1 MYAIH
6 MPTAHFLTQF
16 LKLLGRALSKH
27 KLLYKMTTRLVQHDI
42 QFTSVFLCSLIEY
55 ASSNVQLL
63 YFFTAL
69 HYSSDKNAAQSE
81 FKNEEEIK
89 VVTNAI

>member
-42 QFTSVFLCSLIEY
+42 
-55 ASSNVQLL
+55 
-63 YFFTAL
+63 
-69 HYSSDKNAAQSE
+69 
-81 FKNEEEIK
+81 
-89 VVTNAI
+89 